1 MLIFAACL
9 AIFVYGMVASM
20 LGTIN
25 PGLASKFQLDNAQTG
40 YVALAQGIG
49 LIIASVSVG
58 PLIDRKGKKIG
69 LMLGLALVAVSFF
82 ALATATGFEMIV
94 LAMLVLGFG
103 GGIVLTGANALGSD
117 VSESRRATVLNF
129 LNVFVGLGG
138 LMTPFVAGNLLAG
151 DAIRVAWGAAII
163 TSATFLLHLFLK
175 IPPPVE
181 SPDQA
186 TGSSDVFRHPILY
199 VLALVIML
207 YTACEFGIWNWLSKY
222 LINQGIQESAALNI
236 LSLGFAL
243 GLLLGRV
250 AVAPVLI
257 KIPPLTVTTIS
268 AVLMAIT
275 TYAMLQT
282 SDPTI
287 AAVSV
292 FCAGLAMAPVFPTTV
307 AIVAGIF
314 KQGTATAIGFTITCG
329 FTGVALSSPL
339 IGWLSGTDPSGL
351 KTGLM
356 VLPVCAL
363 IIVGLNLGLRMK
375 LNPAGGITAAA
386 EVSESPGRSR

>member
-69 LMLGLALVAVSFF
+69 LLLGLALVAVSFF

-117 VSESRRATVLNF
+117 VSESKRATVLNF

-222 LINQGIQESAALNI
+222 LINQGIQESTALNI

-287 AAVSV
+287 AAAAV

-363 IIVGLNLGLRMK
+363 VIVGLNLGLRMK
-375 LNPAGGITAAA
+375 LNPAGEVARRAK
-386 EVSESPGRSR
+386 VSESPGESS